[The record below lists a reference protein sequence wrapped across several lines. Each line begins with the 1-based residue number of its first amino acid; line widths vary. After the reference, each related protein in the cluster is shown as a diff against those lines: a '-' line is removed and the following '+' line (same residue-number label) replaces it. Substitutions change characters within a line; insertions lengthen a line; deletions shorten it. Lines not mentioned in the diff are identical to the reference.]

1 MTFVIYVFWWNKALN
16 VNWPVRVF
24 RKSEPEAMEF
34 QTSSNARELSI
45 ANGLK
50 TIFFFIIGFRDD
62 DVVLS
67 HKDSM
72 PRFGPGEAAA

>member
-1 MTFVIYVFWWNKALN
+1 
-16 VNWPVRVF
+16 
-24 RKSEPEAMEF
+24 MEF
-34 QTSSNARELSI
+34 QMREPTSNAQELSI

-72 PRFGPGEAAA
+72 PRFGPGAAAA

>member
-1 MTFVIYVFWWNKALN
+1 
-16 VNWPVRVF
+16 
-24 RKSEPEAMEF
+24 MEF
-34 QTSSNARELSI
+34 QTRVGREPISNAREISI

-67 HKDSM
+67 HEDRM
-72 PRFGPGEAAA
+72 PRFGPGAAAA